1 MKEYRLASWPEL
13 PSHLQRTGHRRI
25 LSDMSHRHL
34 TIAQLVEC
42 SGLKRQDV
50 ILFIERL
57 ETGGHVTSHE
67 LAVDEAPARSKRPF
81 EGWLRRA
88 LAYAQDGR

>member
-13 PSHLQRTGHRRI
+13 PGQFRHAGHRRI

-42 SGLKRQDV
+42 SGLKRHEVVRFVDS
-50 ILFIERL
+50 L
-57 ETGGHVTSHE
+57 EAGGHVSGRKATPD
-67 LAVDEAPARSKRPF
+67 LALLRWLRQLPVR
-81 EGWLRRA
+81 LRRA
-88 LAYAQDGR
+88 VGGAAR